1 MTGEDARKRV
11 VNLYK
16 AGANGL
22 SYFDAF
28 DQAVIKPVW
37 SALRRLG
44 HKDEVATMDLGEGE
58 YYRTLFMLKIG
69 GRDMNRFNPNW
80 GG

>member
-1 MTGEDARKRV
+1 
-11 VNLYK
+11 
-16 AGANGL
+16 
-22 SYFDAF
+22 
-28 DQAVIKPVW
+28 
-37 SALRRLG
+37 
-44 HKDEVATMDLGEGE
+44 MDLGEGE